1 MDNTKQYIYSLLLIV
16 LTAVCVVGC
25 EQEEITTLPKGTL
38 CLKIGH
44 TSKKAETRA
53 TPLQLGKPLANKF
66 SLKIQ
71 RSGSESVAYDG
82 KFVEDI
88 ELRIGTYDIMAYYG
102 ENVKIGKDSPYYE
115 GAATATIEEN
125 QSSSVTIPCRVA
137 NALVSVIFG
146 RDEEEQ
152 ARFAKHYTSYGL
164 AVRVG
169 EYSLNITNEDMGSSI
184 YFPAGSSP
192 TFLFYGTLRNE
203 NNRLV
208 SCQLTS
214 EAFPETFEAAD
225 HSIITLSLPD
235 PESALNVNITKVD
248 MKTVML
254 DETIPLSWLPIPTA
268 IAQHHYNDNSE
279 LMGTDITFSN
289 SYPGMQWKA
298 VVTNNQ
304 DQEVRSSLGAGELV
318 SSYNSSSEWPYLPS
332 GNYKATFYIEDDG
345 RFNKVGSRDFSV
357 DKPELAI
364 VVDGYSAHTKYLE
377 GDIDGANACNRNT
390 IYNPSVKLNVSEALL
405 VKHGYSFTY
414 TYAGATEQV
423 PAGKNEYSVEAI
435 TNQTVSFNPYRLRAN
450 ASFDGVSIEA
460 HKDFYITGIPVTY
473 APPTKDAGWTAT
485 GTVTFSDNNVE
496 LGYNAGQNS
505 QSITNKDIAIP
516 QLTKVSLDYDIMI
529 KTGWAKGT
537 TLTITVG
544 NNQFLSQSKG
554 TSNFEKT
561 PYKDTVAMI
570 LTNDADEIKCHNS
583 YGLEQTYSCIY
594 SLSLKYSK

>member
-1 MDNTKQYIYSLLLIV
+1 MDKTKQYIHTLLLIV

-25 EQEEITTLPKGTL
+25 EQEEITTLPNGTL
-38 CLKIGH
+38 HLKIGH
-44 TSKKAETRA
+44 TSKKTETRA
-53 TPLQLGKPLANKF
+53 TPLQLGKPLAEKF

-115 GAATATIEEN
+115 GVATATIEEN

-152 ARFAKHYTSYGL
+152 ARFAKYYTSYGL

-169 EYSLNITNEDMGSSI
+169 EYSLNITNEDPESSI
-184 YFPAGSSP
+184 YFPAGSHP
-192 TFLFYGTLRNE
+192 TLLFYGTLRNE
-203 NNRLV
+203 NDRLV

-304 DQEVRSSLGAGELV
+304 DQEVRSISGTGELI
-318 SSYNSSSEWPYLPS
+318 SAYNTSSEWPYLPS
-332 GNYKATFYIEDDG
+332 GNYKATFYIEDEDT
-345 RFNKVGSRDFSV
+345 FNKIGSRDFNV
-357 DKPELAI
+357 GKPELAI
-364 VVDGYSAHTKYLE
+364 VVGGYSAHTKYLE
-377 GDIDGANACNRNT
+377 GDINGANACNRST

-405 VKHGYSFTY
+405 AKYGYSFSY

-423 PAGKNEYSVEAI
+423 PAGKNGYSVEAI
-435 TNQTVSFNPYRLRAN
+435 TNQAVSFNPYRLRAN
-450 ASFDGVSIEA
+450 ASFDGVSVEEY
-460 HKDFYITGIPVTY
+460 KDFYITGLPVTY
-473 APPTKDAGWTAT
+473 APPTKEAGWTAT
-485 GTVTFSDNNVE
+485 GTVTFSDDNVE
-496 LGYNAGQNS
+496 IGYNAVQNS
-505 QSITNKDIAIP
+505 QYITNKDIAIP
-516 QLTKVSLDYDIMI
+516 QLTQVSLDYDVMI
-529 KTGWAKGT
+529 KTGLLYSN

-544 NNQFLSQSKG
+544 YNQFLSQTKAASAWEKEYFQG
-554 TSNFEKT
+554 TIVMS
-561 PYKDTVAMI
+561 

-583 YGLEQTYSCIY
+583 YGMEQSYSSIY
-594 SLSLKYSK
+594 SLSLKYSN